1 MIRRPPRSTLFPYT
15 TLFRSPFPRSRDART
30 QVDHEPR
37 LRRPARRGA
46 LGLPIPRACVSR
58 HPRPGG
64 PVRLRSQ
71 DGRQRPAA
79 ARRRASAP
87 GRGGRQHIRPESSA
101 RHHDDDGHP
110 GVGARGAGAE
120 GSGGRGD
127 ARGRAGA
134 AGQRQ
139 EAARAAARRHGGEE
153 NLPAEKPRLGAVRGL
168 HLAGFRVRSEEHTSE
183 LQSQSNLVCRLLLE
197 KKKNLLARL
206 PMYLFF
212 FLSDPAPPEFYT
224 LSLHDALPILDAAT
238 PAAGRARQDSVRK
251 LLEPLLVV
259 TVVKKTYLPRN
270 PDSEQYEDY
279 ISLAF
284 AYQNKGEK
292 AIRAFQGDATF
303 LDTFGD
309 SIYSAHLKVDLP
321 LTPGQTR
328 REPAR
333 IVRVNP
339 FRVAHQRLRDTPL
352 EKMKLVWQTSDVV
365 FADGNRLSL
374 SAP

>member
-1 MIRRPPRSTLFPYT
+1 MRVPRWT
-15 TLFRSPFPRSRDART
+15 TSLVSA
-30 QVDHEPR
+30 
-37 LRRPARRGA
+37 
-46 LGLPIPRACVSR
+46 GL
-58 HPRPGG
+58 
-64 PVRLRSQ
+64 
-71 DGRQRPAA
+71 
-79 ARRRASAP
+79 
-87 GRGGRQHIRPESSA
+87 
-101 RHHDDDGHP
+101 
-110 GVGARGAGAE
+110 
-120 GSGGRGD
+120 
-127 ARGRAGA
+127 
-134 AGQRQ
+134 
-139 EAARAAARRHGGEE
+139 
-153 NLPAEKPRLGAVRGL
+153 LGAVLSGCRSRED
-168 HLAGFRVRSEEHTSE
+168 AFRATRVPVARFDSVLKTADS
-183 LQSQSNLVCRLLLE
+183 V
-197 KKKNLLARL
+197 RL
-206 PMYLFF
+206 PL
-212 FLSDPAPPEFYT
+212 
-224 LSLHDALPILDAAT
+224 AAE
-238 PAAGRARQDSVRK
+238 RARQDSVRK

-352 EKMKLVWQTSDVV
+352 EKMKLVWQTSDIV